1 MFWHGKQMYRRLSE
15 EVLAAGLTGGA
26 DARPVT
32 EDDLAGLPSTV
43 QRYLRAMGVLNRPR
57 DWSF

>member
-43 QRYLRAMGVLNRPR
+43 
-57 DWSF
+57 